1 MKKQEARTILVSIA
15 PKIEVIE
22 SERLSF
28 LEDRFKEQYFVQ
40 KEKEYADWL
49 RGFPNGFLDR
59 LNKQTSVQ
67 NIDSLLKD
75 SFYPTELFSHVEWVK
90 LLYNLEKSL
99 ASLSVYKQSL
109 FPKVKELQKK
119 LQYIVEHDKNSLFKL
134 FQDRTVKQNV
144 ELAKQE
150 VQLNYGLLADLD
162 NRLEKWNNLS
172 EPTAEERI
180 ALSTHKL
187 DYLAKISQ
195 ILQIDDVNAEA
206 YLFRQCSETLALAEK
221 FIKQNSKWKLV
232 DDIKKVWSQIRDI
245 QIKAIET
252 SYPIDLLGYADE
264 RVAKFIPK
272 LSKNF
277 DNLTAILECSDDFLQ
292 KMCHIPEE
300 DIDVIKTIISQMMNQ
315 GKERYYPKLR
325 VDDLSSLEFKLLG
338 LLKFYKDYPKDRETR
353 EKAFLEQIE
362 SLNIKLEK
370 IRTLAPNRFML
381 NFLSEPQRKEWLEE
395 EHWLYMAYDSFLAAD
410 VQHDI
415 LQFPAYSEREL
426 KADFVENSATFHALI
441 EEITGSKKIY
451 TPNDLPDLIV
461 DKVKQ
466 VSINREG
473 LGVTMRSYQEFGAQY
488 ILFYKNVLLGDEMGL
503 GKTIQAISVANHL
516 FQNGQ
521 QQTIVV
527 CPLSVLENWNREV
540 KKWSQLPTFV
550 YRGVD
555 RQRTFDKWQR
565 EGGVLLTNY
574 EQAKALSE
582 TLTDTVFDFL
592 VVDEAHYIKNPEA
605 KRTIYTTMLSK
616 LAQYKLLMSGTPLEN
631 RLAEMKHLIKLLNV
645 ELGKK
650 LESRYWTTKEFKTQL
665 STVYL
670 RRKREEVLDE
680 LPEMEVLELW
690 SQFSEEQ
697 QLFYDDAVRDGISG
711 MMRMRRAAFVG
722 ERSKKLLQI
731 RDICQEARENGQ
743 KVLVFSFFKEGVLY
757 RLQEELPNVAP
768 VMISGSISPAQ
779 RQDIID
785 DFSKDPNQTVLL
797 SQIDAGGVGLNI
809 QAANIVI
816 LCEPQWKP
824 STEQQAISRVYR
836 MGQLRDVIVY
846 RLLTEDSIDESMMA
860 LLGEKTA
867 LFNDFANDSSIAEAF
882 EQRENFERDTSNEA
896 KLRQKVFEM
905 EKKRLET
912 KSLSQSS
919 AVNILEKAE

>member
-15 PKIEVIE
+15 PKIEIIE
-22 SERLSF
+22 SERFSF
-28 LEDRFKEQYFVQ
+28 LEDQLKEQYFIQ

-49 RGFPNGFLDR
+49 RGLPDGFLDR
-59 LNKQTSVQ
+59 LNKQASFQ
-67 NIDSLLKD
+67 DINLLLKD
-75 SFYPTELFSHVEWVK
+75 SFYPTELFSNVEWVK
-90 LLYNLEKSL
+90 MLYTLEKSL
-99 ASLSVYKQSL
+99 AYLSAYKQSL
-109 FPKVKELQKK
+109 FPKVKELQKN
-119 LQYIVEHDKNSLFKL
+119 LQYVVDNDKNSLFRL
-134 FQDRTVKQNV
+134 FQDRTIKHNV
-144 ELAKQE
+144 ELAKKE
-150 VQLNYGLLADLD
+150 VQLNYGLLVDLD
-162 NRLEKWNNLS
+162 NRLEKWNNFS
-172 EPTAEERI
+172 EPTAVV
-180 ALSTHKL
+180 ALSEHKL
-187 DYLAKISQ
+187 DYSAKIRQ
-195 ILQIDDVNAEA
+195 ILKIDDSNTES
-206 YLFRQCSETLALAEK
+206 YLFRQCLETLALAEK
-221 FIKQNSKWKLV
+221 FIKQNSKWKLI
-232 DDIKKVWSQIRDI
+232 DDVKEVWNQIRET
-245 QIKAIET
+245 QIKAIEA
-252 SYPIDLLGYADE
+252 SYPVDLLGYADE
-264 RVAKFIPK
+264 RVAKFLPN
-272 LSKNF
+272 LSRNF
-277 DNLTAILECSDDFLQ
+277 DNLSAIWECSNDFLQ

-300 DIDVIKTIISQMMNQ
+300 DIELIKTIISQMMSQ
-315 GKERYYPKLR
+315 GKEHYYPKLR
-325 VDDLSSLEFKLLG
+325 VDNLSSLEFKLLG
-338 LLKFYKDYPKDRETR
+338 LLKFYKDYPKDREAR
-353 EKAFLEQIE
+353 EKAFLEHIE
-362 SLNIKLEK
+362 SLKIKLEK
-370 IRTLAPNRFML
+370 IRALAPNRFIL
-381 NFLSEPQRKEWLEE
+381 NFLSEQQRKEWLEE
-395 EHWLYMAYDSFLAAD
+395 EKGLYTAYNSFLTAD
-410 VQHDI
+410 DQNDI

-441 EEITGSKKIY
+441 EALTGSKKIY

-466 VSINREG
+466 VNINREG

-488 ILFYKNVLLGDEMGL
+488 ILFYRNVLLGDEMGL

-516 FQNGQ
+516 FQNDQ
-521 QQTIVV
+521 QHTIVV

-540 KKWSQLPTFV
+540 QKWSQLPTFL
-550 YRGVD
+550 YRGSD
-555 RQRTFDKWQR
+555 RQRTFDKWKS

-582 TLTDTVFDFL
+582 TMADTVFDFL
-592 VVDEAHYIKNPEA
+592 VVDEAHYIKNPET
-605 KRTIYTTMLSK
+605 KRTIYTTLLSK
-616 LAQYKLLMSGTPLEN
+616 LAQYKLFMSGTPLEN
-631 RLAEMKHLIKLLNV
+631 RLTEMKHLIKLLNV

-680 LPEMEVLELW
+680 LPEMEVIELW
-690 SQFSEEQ
+690 SRFSEEQ

-731 RDICQEARENGQ
+731 IDICKEARENGQ

-768 VMISGSISPAQ
+768 VMILGSISPAQ

-785 DFSKDPNQTVLL
+785 EFSKDPNQTVLL

-836 MGQLRDVIVY
+836 MGQLRDVVVY

-860 LLGEKTA
+860 LLDEKTA

-882 EQRENFERDTSNEA
+882 EQRENFERDMSNESR
-896 KLRQKVFEM
+896 LRQKVFEM

-912 KSLSQSS
+912 KTLSQTS
-919 AVNILEKAE
+919 AVNALKKAE